1 MGMEKKLQLTIL
13 SHSGGWLRI
22 FIFCTIFLST
32 INNTLSEQCETR
44 VLEDIPPDPVS
55 KHYDTFRLID
65 FRFIGHFVVIYILMF
80 GMI

>member
-32 INNTLSEQCETR
+32 INKTLSEQCETR

-55 KHYDTFRLID
+55 KHYETYIGSLILD
-65 FRFIGHFVVIYILMF
+65 L
-80 GMI
+80 